1 MSLRDNVER
10 TIIYWRDYVER
21 TIISLRDNVE
31 RTIMSLR
38 DNVERKMIFLYWV
51 IMNEAELMHCK
62 STKKK
67 KLREKVNEREEE
79 EYIKE

>member
-1 MSLRDNVER
+1 MSLRNNIKRIVMSLRDNVER
-10 TIIYWRDYVER
+10 TIMSLWDNVER

-31 RTIMSLR
+31 G
-38 DNVERKMIFLYWV
+38 KMIFRNWV
-51 IMNEAELMHCK
+51 IRNEAELMHCK

>member
-10 TIIYWRDYVER
+10 TIIYLRDNVER

-31 RTIMSLR
+31 RTIISLR
-38 DNVERKMIFLYWV
+38 DNVEGKMIFRYWV
-51 IMNEAELMHCK
+51 IRNEAELMHCK